1 MVKIEIKKVELNLS
15 KNDFEILKEI
25 IGGGMEDHQYD
36 DDLTIE
42 KAEQDT
48 LIRVLEYLEEIGL
61 SLKVKPKW
69 IKF

>member
-1 MVKIEIKKVELNLS
+1 MKIELKKVELTLS
-15 KNDFEILKEI
+15 ETDFEVLKEI
-25 IGGGMEDHQYD
+25 IGGGMEDHMYD

-48 LIRVLEYLEEIGL
+48 LIRVLEHLEEMGV